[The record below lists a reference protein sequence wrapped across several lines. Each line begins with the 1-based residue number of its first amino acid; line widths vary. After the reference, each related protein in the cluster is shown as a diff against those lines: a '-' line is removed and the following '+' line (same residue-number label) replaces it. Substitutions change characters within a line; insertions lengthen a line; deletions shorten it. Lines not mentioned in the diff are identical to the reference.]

1 MPPLETRLRTLR
13 VIHLVL
19 VATIPMYAVAG
30 EMLTREAMDVSL
42 MHKGLL
48 VVLMSELG
56 VLTLIRTRWIAPAVE
71 ALRLKP
77 DDAEALQRWH
87 GGNVT
92 CFVLCEAIALLGFA
106 LRFLG
111 GTLMQAAPF
120 YAVGFVLL
128 LFLVPRNPAN
138 Q

>member
-13 VIHLVL
+13 VVHLVIL
-19 VATIPMYAVAG
+19 ATIPMYAAVG
-30 EMLTREAMDVSL
+30 EMVRREAMDVSL
-42 MHKGLL
+42 IHKVLL
-48 VVLMSELG
+48 VVLMSQLG
-56 VLTLIRTRWIAPAVE
+56 ALTLIRTRWIGPAAE

-87 GGNVT
+87 GGNIT
-92 CFVLCEAIALLGFA
+92 CFVLCEAVVLLGLV

-128 LFLVPRNPAN
+128 LFFAPRNPAH